1 MSEKQHATSSS
12 AKEGTGQRDEG
23 FVPPSLYTTIACTE
37 ISCGRRNRIEADVI
51 IEEVFDLF
59 INDVHLTTF
68 YASPREL
75 EELAVGFM
83 VCEGFIGRA
92 DVRNILSIDVG
103 PNRIDCKI
111 DIDTSLLFD
120 LGRVERCGTTLF
132 TPKSRPSLP
141 KDVYFTTQV
150 IFNAVGKLKEWGNA
164 WKKTGGAH
172 SSLVCDTSGEILV
185 FCEDIG
191 RSCSVDKAVGK
202 ALLEGIDIS
211 RCALVTTGR
220 LAGTM
225 VSKAVY
231 SGFPLMASK
240 GATVKEAVLLA
251 QDADLT
257 LVGFVREPNMYVY
270 SGEYRVLYA

>member
-1 MSEKQHATSSS
+1 MRENQHADSSS
-12 AKEGTGQRDEG
+12 VKEESGRGEG
-23 FVPPSLYTTIACTE
+23 FIPSSLYTTIACTE
-37 ISCGRRNRIEADVI
+37 ISGSGRKRIEADVI

-68 YASPREL
+68 YSSPREL

-83 VCEGFIGRA
+83 VCEGLIGRD
-92 DVRNILSIDVG
+92 DVQNILSIDIG
-103 PNRIDCKI
+103 PKRIDCKI
-111 DIDTSLLFD
+111 DLDTSQLFN

-132 TPKSRPSLP
+132 TPKTRPLLLR
-141 KDVYFTTQV
+141 DVGFSSQV

-172 SSLVCDTSGEILV
+172 SSLVCDTSGKILV

-270 SGEYRVLYA
+270 SGEYRVL

>member
-1 MSEKQHATSSS
+1 MRENQHADSSPV
-12 AKEGTGQRDEG
+12 KEESGRGEG
-23 FVPPSLYTTIACTE
+23 FVPSSLYTTIACTE
-37 ISCGRRNRIEADVI
+37 ISGSRRKRIEADVI

-83 VCEGFIGRA
+83 VCEGFIGRD
-92 DVRNILSIDVG
+92 DVQNILSIDIG
-103 PNRIDCKI
+103 SKRIDCKI
-111 DIDTSLLFD
+111 DIDVSQLFN

-132 TPKSRPSLP
+132 IPKTRPLLP
-141 KDVYFTTQV
+141 RDVFFSPRV

-172 SSLVCDTSGEILV
+172 SSLVCDTSGEVLV

-225 VSKAVY
+225 VSKAVH

-270 SGEYRVLYA
+270 SGEYRVL

>member
-1 MSEKQHATSSS
+1 MRTSQHAGNSSVKGDFS
-12 AKEGTGQRDEG
+12 RDECV
-23 FVPPSLYTTIACTE
+23 VPSSLYTTIACTE
-37 ISCGRRNRIEADVI
+37 ISGGQRKQIEADVI

-83 VCEGFIGRA
+83 VCEGFIGRD
-92 DVRNILSIDVG
+92 DVRNILSIDIG
-103 PNRIDCKI
+103 PKRIDCKV
-111 DIDTSLLFD
+111 DIDVSQLFD
-120 LGRVERCGTTLF
+120 LERVERCGTTLF
-132 TPKSRPSLP
+132 TPENRLLLP
-141 KDVYFTTQV
+141 KDVFFSPQV

-172 SSLVCDTSGEILV
+172 SSLVCAPSGEILV

-202 ALLEGIDIS
+202 ALLTGIDIS

-225 VSKAVY
+225 VSKAIN
-231 SGFPLMASK
+231 SGFPVMASK

-251 QDADLT
+251 QGADMT
-257 LVGFVREPNMYVY
+257 LVGFVREPNMYIY
-270 SGEYRVLYA
+270 SGEYRLQSR

>member
-1 MSEKQHATSSS
+1 MKENQHVDISSIKNES
-12 AKEGTGQRDEG
+12 GRDES
-23 FVPPSLYTTIACTE
+23 FVPSSLYTTIVCTE
-37 ISCGRRNRIEADVI
+37 ISRGRRKRIEADVI

-83 VCEGFIGRA
+83 VCEGFIGRD
-92 DVRNILSIDVG
+92 DVRHIISIDIS
-103 PNRIDCKI
+103 NKKINCKI
-111 DIDTSLLFD
+111 DMDTSELFN

-132 TPKSRPSLP
+132 IPKSHPFLP
-141 KDVYFTTQV
+141 RDVFFPHQV
-150 IFNAVGKLKEWGNA
+150 IFNAVEKLKEWGNA

-172 SSLVCDTSGEILV
+172 SSLVCDTSGNILV

-225 VSKAVY
+225 VSKAIY

-240 GATVKEAVLLA
+240 GATVQEAVLLA

-257 LVGFVREPNMYVY
+257 LVGFVREPNMYIY
-270 SGEYRVLYA
+270 SAEYRIL

>member
-1 MSEKQHATSSS
+1 MKKNQYTGNSSVKREFGRGECVAPS
-12 AKEGTGQRDEG
+12 
-23 FVPPSLYTTIACTE
+23 SLYTTIACTE
-37 ISCGRRNRIEADVI
+37 ISGGQRKQIEADVI

-83 VCEGFIGRA
+83 VCEGFICR
-92 DVRNILSIDVG
+92 DDIRNILSIDIG
-103 PNRIDCKI
+103 PKRIDCKI
-111 DIDTSLLFD
+111 NIETSRLFD

-132 TPKSRPSLP
+132 TPRDRPLLP
-141 KDVYFTTQV
+141 KDVFFSPQV

-172 SSLVCDTSGEILV
+172 SSLVCDPSGNVLV

-202 ALLEGIDIS
+202 ALLESIDIS

-225 VSKAVY
+225 VSKAIN

-270 SGEYRVLYA
+270 SGEYRLIDA

>member
-1 MSEKQHATSSS
+1 MRENQHANSSS
-12 AKEGTGQRDEG
+12 VKEESMRDEG
-23 FVPPSLYTTIACTE
+23 IVPSSLYTTIACTE
-37 ISCGRRNRIEADVI
+37 ISGDQRKKIEADVI

-83 VCEGFIGRA
+83 VCEGFIGR
-92 DVRNILSIDVG
+92 DDLQNILSIDIV
-103 PNRIDCKI
+103 PKRIDCKI
-111 DIDTSLLFD
+111 DLDTSQLFN

-132 TPKSRPSLP
+132 TPKSRPLLP
-141 KDVYFTTQV
+141 KDVFFSPQV
-150 IFNAVGKLKEWGNA
+150 VFNAVGKLKEWGNA

-172 SSLVCDTSGEILV
+172 SSLVCDTSGKILV

-225 VSKAVY
+225 VSKAIY
-231 SGFPLMASK
+231 SGFPLMVSK

-257 LVGFVREPNMYVY
+257 LVSFVREPNMYVY
-270 SGEYRVLYA
+270 SGEYRVL

>member
-1 MSEKQHATSSS
+1 MRENQHANSSS
-12 AKEGTGQRDEG
+12 VKEESMRDEG
-23 FVPPSLYTTIACTE
+23 IVPSSLYTTIACTE
-37 ISCGRRNRIEADVI
+37 ISGDQRKKIEADVI

-83 VCEGFIGRA
+83 VCEGFIGR
-92 DVRNILSIDVG
+92 DDLQNILSIDIV
-103 PNRIDCKI
+103 PKRIDCKI
-111 DIDTSLLFD
+111 DLDTSQLFN

-132 TPKSRPSLP
+132 TPKSRPLLP
-141 KDVYFTTQV
+141 KDVFFSPQV
-150 IFNAVGKLKEWGNA
+150 VFNAVGKLKEWGNA

-172 SSLVCDTSGEILV
+172 SSLVCDTSGKILV

-225 VSKAVY
+225 VSKAIY
-231 SGFPLMASK
+231 SGFPLMVSK

-270 SGEYRVLYA
+270 SGEYRVL

>member
-1 MSEKQHATSSS
+1 MS
-12 AKEGTGQRDEG
+12 DEG
-23 FVPPSLYTTIACTE
+23 IVPSSLYTTIACTE
-37 ISCGRRNRIEADVI
+37 ISGDQRKKIEADVI

-83 VCEGFIGRA
+83 VCEGFIGRG
-92 DVRNILSIDVG
+92 DLQNILSIDIV
-103 PNRIDCKI
+103 PKRIDCKI
-111 DIDTSLLFD
+111 DLDTSQLFN

-132 TPKSRPSLP
+132 TPKSRPLLP
-141 KDVYFTTQV
+141 KDVFFSPQV

-172 SSLVCDTSGEILV
+172 SSLVCDTSGKILV

-225 VSKAVY
+225 VSKAIY

-270 SGEYRVLYA
+270 SGGYRVL

>member
-1 MSEKQHATSSS
+1 MRENQHANSSS
-12 AKEGTGQRDEG
+12 GKGGLGKRDEG

-37 ISCGRRNRIEADVI
+37 ISDGQRKRIDADVI

-83 VCEGFIGRA
+83 VCEGFIGRD
-92 DVRNILSIDVG
+92 DVQNILSINIG
-103 PNRIDCKI
+103 PKRIDCEI
-111 DIDTSLLFD
+111 NIDTSQLFN
-120 LGRVERCGTTLF
+120 LCRVERCGTTLF
-132 TPKSRPSLP
+132 TPKNRPFLP
-141 KDVYFTTQV
+141 KDVFFSPRV

-172 SSLVCDTSGEILV
+172 SSLVCNTSGEILV

-225 VSKAVY
+225 VSKAIY

-251 QDADLT
+251 QEADLT

-270 SGEYRVLYA
+270 SGEYRVL

>member
-1 MSEKQHATSSS
+1 M
-12 AKEGTGQRDEG
+12 KENQQADLYPVKECEGDEG
-23 FVPPSLYTTIACTE
+23 HVPSSLYTTIACTHM
-37 ISCGRRNRIEADVI
+37 SGSQRKRIKADVI

-83 VCEGFIGRA
+83 VCEGFIGRD
-92 DVRNILSIDVG
+92 DVQNILSIDIG
-103 PNRIDCKI
+103 PRRIDCKI
-111 DIDTSLLFD
+111 NIDTFQLFN

-132 TPKSRPSLP
+132 TPKVRPLLP
-141 KDVYFTTQV
+141 QDVLFSPQV

-202 ALLEGIDIS
+202 ALIKGVDIS

-220 LAGTM
+220 LASTM
-225 VSKAVY
+225 VSKAIL

-251 QDADLT
+251 EEADLT
-257 LVGFVREPNMYVY
+257 LVGFVREPDMYLY
-270 SGEYRVLYA
+270 SGEYRVL

>member
-1 MSEKQHATSSS
+1 MRESPHANSSS
-12 AKEGTGQRDEG
+12 GEEGSGKGGEG

-37 ISCGRRNRIEADVI
+37 ISDGQRKRIDADVI

-83 VCEGFIGRA
+83 VCEGFIGRD
-92 DVRNILSIDVG
+92 DVQNILSINIG
-103 PNRIDCKI
+103 PKRIDCEI
-111 DIDTSLLFD
+111 SINTSQLFN

-132 TPKSRPSLP
+132 TPKNRPFLP
-141 KDVYFTTQV
+141 KDVFFSPRV

-172 SSLVCDTSGEILV
+172 SSLVCDNSGEILV

-225 VSKAVY
+225 VSKAIY

-251 QDADLT
+251 QEADLT

-270 SGEYRVLYA
+270 SGEYRVL

>member
-1 MSEKQHATSSS
+1 
-12 AKEGTGQRDEG
+12 
-23 FVPPSLYTTIACTE
+23 
-37 ISCGRRNRIEADVI
+37 
-51 IEEVFDLF
+51 
-59 INDVHLTTF
+59 
-68 YASPREL
+68 
-75 EELAVGFM
+75 M
-83 VCEGFIGRA
+83 VCEGFICR
-92 DVRNILSIDVG
+92 DDIRNIISIDVG
-103 PNRIDCKI
+103 PNRIDCKL
-111 DIDTSLLFD
+111 DVDPSFLFD

-132 TPKSRPSLP
+132 TPKNHPLLS
-141 KDVYFTTQV
+141 KDVFFSPQV
-150 IFNAVGKLKEWGNA
+150 IFNAVGTLKERGNA

-225 VSKAVY
+225 VSKAIY

-257 LVGFVREPNMYVY
+257 LVGFVREPKMYVY
-270 SGEYRVLYA
+270 SGEYRLIYA